1 MHRQNTIILYADS
14 QTNVII
20 TAIVVPLVLLL
31 LLIVLV
37 IIMSV
42 LTMIQKYLK
51 VFESTVNVEFFVEDK
66 PGSLAAALKV
76 FKDCNANILALNTH
90 LHHAEFDQ
98 NAGNGYKFNYVHC
111 KCTEDDKEFLKN
123 ELMAE
128 FVGGIN

>member
-1 MHRQNTIILYADS
+1 MIIA
-14 QTNVII
+14 
-20 TAIVVPLVLLL
+20 AIVVPLSFIILLVPV
-31 LLIVLV
+31 ILV
-37 IIMSV
+37 AV
-42 LTMIQKYLK
+42 LTVKCLK
-51 VFESTVNVEFFVEDK
+51 IPEPTVNVQFFVGNK